1 MQPQFLEICRADFM
15 KLAVQSGMVE
25 ASCLLRNYQALVRG
39 IHNLLCRSE
48 VSDYAILEALIQADV
63 IYAAV
68 EPSSAAVEPSS
79 AAVEPSSA
87 LESLSFENTSL
98 DGKKLAGLC
107 LTSLDYR
114 SPGPEPQY
122 AYISLFCAAPAA
134 PHAQVGTQ
142 FMAFVQDQLFR
153 KGVAVVSLHTTP
165 LAAYMKFYEKMGFRC
180 TNLYPNVSSVY
191 RDMKY
196 LESLA
201 SNKQPSFF
209 LSFQDYDRR
218 TKLPSWE
225 RRANLM
231 SQLTTFPLS
240 RNPIFGDKCLPADPK
255 RFGEQEAK
263 RVATQWTG
271 RAQKE
276 YETDRATYKAHAA
289 SEKSTKRSASALPP
303 APENAQD
310 ARRVRMETRAASRA
324 SNFASR

>member
-107 LTSLDYR
+107 LTSLDYS
-114 SPGPEPQY
+114 SPGERPHC
-122 AYISLFCAAPAA
+122 AYLSLFCAAPAA
-134 PHAQVGTQ
+134 HGAHVGKQ
-142 FMAFVQDQLFR
+142 FMAFVQDQLYR
-153 KGVAVVSLHTTP
+153 RGVVVVSLDTSR

-180 TNLYPNVSSVY
+180 TKLYPDVASVY
-191 RDMKY
+191 SSMRY
-196 LESLA
+196 LAKIAPE
-201 SNKQPSFF
+201 KRPSFF
-209 LSFQDYDRR
+209 LSFEDHK
-218 TKLPSWE
+218 TGLPPWE
-225 RRANLM
+225 RRADLM
-231 SQLTTFPLS
+231 SRLPRPPLPD
-240 RNPIFGDKCLPADPK
+240 RIFGETCLDDDPK
-255 RFGEQEAK
+255 TLFGAQERK
-263 RVATQWTG
+263 RVATAWTG
-271 RAQKE
+271 AAKE
-276 YETDRATYKAHAA
+276 AYQTDLATYLRAHTAPG
-289 SEKSTKRSASALPP
+289 KSKKRSASPP
-303 APENAQD
+303 PTPEPAQAEERNQRARLRD
-310 ARRVRMETRAASRA
+310 AARRVR
-324 SNFASR
+324 